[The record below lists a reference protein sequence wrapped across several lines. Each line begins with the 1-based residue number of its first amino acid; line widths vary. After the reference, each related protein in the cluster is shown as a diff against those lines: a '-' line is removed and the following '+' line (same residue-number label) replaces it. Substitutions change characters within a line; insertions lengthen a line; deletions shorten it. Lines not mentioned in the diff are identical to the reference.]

1 MRVAGS
7 DLELTFQPRKLTLE
21 PRKNGGQNGGQSGG
35 DAMTGSP
42 ADQRGDSVLK
52 AISNNPRETARE
64 IADDLGISKRT
75 VERTI
80 KALRECGLISRKGGA
95 RGAWQVKAE

>member
-21 PRKNGGQNGGQSGG
+21 PRKNGGQSGG
-35 DAMTGSP
+35 DAMTSSP

-52 AISNNPRETARE
+52 AISNNPRATARE

>member
-1 MRVAGS
+1 
-7 DLELTFQPRKLTLE
+7 
-21 PRKNGGQNGGQSGG
+21 
-35 DAMTGSP
+35 MTGSP

-52 AISNNPRETARE
+52 AISNNPRATARE